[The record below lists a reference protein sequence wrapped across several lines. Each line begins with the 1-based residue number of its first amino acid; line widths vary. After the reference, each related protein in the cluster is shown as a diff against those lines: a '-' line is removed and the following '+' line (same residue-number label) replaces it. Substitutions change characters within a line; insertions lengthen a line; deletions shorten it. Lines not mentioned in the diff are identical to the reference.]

1 MNSDQLAKMSA
12 VRMDEV
18 FPRLGL
24 TGESAALIQA
34 EPDAALA
41 LGRLEQAGYLGEA
54 VKLMAHALPSREAVW
69 WACMCTHHTAPAD
82 LPEAD
87 RAAVRT
93 AEQWVRQQTD
103 EVRREAFDHAQQAG
117 FGTAESWAAVAA
129 FWSGDS
135 MSPLGQPKVPPAPH
149 LAGTAVTGA
158 ISLASIRIH
167 PVRREDR
174 LRRFL
179 ASGREI
185 AGGGVGR
192 LEPEEDR

>member
-1 MNSDQLAKMSA
+1 MSVDQLAKMKS

-24 TGESAALIQA
+24 TGESAALIQT
-34 EPDAALA
+34 ESDAATA
-41 LGRLEQAGYLGEA
+41 LGRLEQAGFLGEA
-54 VKLMAHALPSREAVW
+54 VKLMAHALPNREAVW
-69 WACMCTHHTAPAD
+69 WACMCSHHTAPAD

-87 RAAVRT
+87 QAAVRT
-93 AEQWVRQQTD
+93 AEQWVRKQTD
-103 EVRREAFDHAQQAG
+103 EIRREGFDHAQQAG
-117 FGTAESWAAVAA
+117 FGTPEAWAAVAA

-149 LAGTAVTGA
+149 LAATAVTGA
-158 ISLASIRIH
+158 IALASVRIH
-167 PVRREDR
+167 PARREDR

-192 LEPEEDR
+192 LGPEEDR

>member
-1 MNSDQLAKMSA
+1 MSSDQLAKMKS
-12 VRMDEV
+12 VRMAEV

-34 EPDAALA
+34 EPDAATA
-41 LGRLEQAGYLGEA
+41 LGRLEEAGYLGEA
-54 VKLMAHALPSREAVW
+54 VKLMAHALPNREAVW
-69 WACMCTHHTAPAD
+69 WACMCSHHTTPAD

-87 RAAVRT
+87 RAAVSS
-93 AEQWVRQQTD
+93 AEQWVRKQTD
-103 EVRREAFDHAQQAG
+103 EVRREAFDHAQRAG

-149 LAGTAVTGA
+149 LAATAVTGA
-158 ISLASIRIH
+158 IALASVRLH
-167 PVRREDR
+167 PARREDR

>member
-1 MNSDQLAKMSA
+1 MSVDQLAKMKS

-34 EPDAALA
+34 ESDAATA
-41 LGRLEQAGYLGEA
+41 LGRLEQAGFLGEA
-54 VKLMAHALPSREAVW
+54 VKLMAHALPNREAVW
-69 WACMCTHHTAPAD
+69 WACMCSHHTAPAD

-87 RAAVRT
+87 QAAVRT
-93 AEQWVRQQTD
+93 AEQWVRKQTD
-103 EVRREAFDHAQQAG
+103 EIRREGFDHAQQAG
-117 FGTAESWAAVAA
+117 FGTPEAWAAVAA

-149 LAGTAVTGA
+149 LAATAVTGA
-158 ISLASIRIH
+158 IALASVRIH
-167 PVRREDR
+167 PARREDR

-192 LEPEEDR
+192 LGPEEDR

>member
-1 MNSDQLAKMSA
+1 MSVDQLAKMKS

-18 FPRLGL
+18 LPRLGL
-24 TGESAALIQA
+24 TGESAALIQT
-34 EPDAALA
+34 ESDAATA
-41 LGRLEQAGYLGEA
+41 LGRLEQAGFLGEA
-54 VKLMAHALPSREAVW
+54 VKLMAHALPNREAVW
-69 WACMCTHHTAPAD
+69 WACMCSHHTAPAD

-87 RAAVRT
+87 HAAVRT

-103 EVRREAFDHAQQAG
+103 EIRREGFDHAQQAG
-117 FGTAESWAAVAA
+117 FGTPEAWAAVAA

-149 LAGTAVTGA
+149 LAATAVTGA
-158 ISLASIRIH
+158 IALASVRIH
-167 PVRREDR
+167 PARREDR

>member
-1 MNSDQLAKMSA
+1 MSVDQLAKMKS

-24 TGESAALIQA
+24 TGESAALIQT
-34 EPDAALA
+34 EPDAATA
-41 LGRLEQAGYLGEA
+41 LGRLEQAGFLGEA
-54 VKLMAHALPSREAVW
+54 VKLMAHALPNREAVW
-69 WACMCTHHTAPAD
+69 WACMCSHHTAPAD

-87 RAAVRT
+87 QAAVRT
-93 AEQWVRQQTD
+93 AEQWVRKQTD
-103 EVRREAFDHAQQAG
+103 EIRREGFDHAQQAG
-117 FGTAESWAAVAA
+117 FGTPEAWAAVAA

-149 LAGTAVTGA
+149 LAATAVTGA
-158 ISLASIRIH
+158 IALASVRIH
-167 PVRREDR
+167 PARREDR

-192 LEPEEDR
+192 LGPEEDR